1 MLWLLRHERGFIW
14 SILVYLM
21 MNAMLFVQFINL
33 RNPLI
38 PSNYAKLCTP
48 SLRSSFVREQS
59 KTIPIYM

>member
-21 MNAMLFVQFINL
+21 MNAMLFVQFITL

-38 PSNYAKLCTP
+38 PSNNAKLCTP
-48 SLRSSFVREQS
+48 S
-59 KTIPIYM
+59 